1 MHSHNIT
8 RETESATA
16 TFENPPNIDS
26 TTTTSA
32 GSQETSLPANF
43 SIRLQP
49 GSSLFET
56 STVDETSRETTIAV
70 LFTRE
75 TTTPEET
82 SRGTTIAPEETTRE
96 TTIATLETTRDTRP
110 TLETSTPAS
119 LDERPRSSYSYL
131 SFLFS

>member
-1 MHSHNIT
+1 M
-8 RETESATA
+8 
-16 TFENPPNIDS
+16 
-26 TTTTSA
+26 
-32 GSQETSLPANF
+32 
-43 SIRLQP
+43 
-49 GSSLFET
+49 
-56 STVDETSRETTIAV
+56 DETSRETTIAG

-96 TTIATLETTRDTRP
+96 TTIAPLETTTDTRPTLETTRDTRP